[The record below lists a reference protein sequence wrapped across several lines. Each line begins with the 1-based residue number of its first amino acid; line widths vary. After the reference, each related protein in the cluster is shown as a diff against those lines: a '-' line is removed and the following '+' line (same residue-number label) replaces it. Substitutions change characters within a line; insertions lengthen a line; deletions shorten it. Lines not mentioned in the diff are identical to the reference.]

1 MLRLLSL
8 CILAA
13 VVADESGITLPS
25 APDKSPPQPVDTM
38 PATISQ
44 IAPEEWYVIES
55 PERIRV
61 LASPSG
67 IVVIE
72 ESEGPLKLR
81 GKFAGGSK
89 VETRSYSQKWLYVVT
104 AEQAGRCELLLV
116 PGPLDQQVI
125 RQTLTISGSG
135 PRPPPPGPGPEPAPV
150 PVQPPSG
157 LQVMLLVDQS
167 DPVSALAAVNSVPVL
182 QWLDS
187 NTTPTDGRP
196 GWRRWDRSSL
206 SDPDTLA
213 TESATWRKL
222 WSDIGSG
229 LASGP
234 QLVII
239 TGAKVTT
246 RPIITQPQLLQD
258 LQAAKEGKL

>member
-1 MLRLLSL
+1 MLWLLPAL
-8 CILAA
+8 IFAA
-13 VVADESGITLPS
+13 VAIDDAGVTLPS
-25 APDKSPPQPVDTM
+25 APVQSLPQPADS
-38 PATISQ
+38 PTIST
-44 IAPEEWYVIES
+44 IAADEWYVITS
-55 PERIRV
+55 VDQLRV
-61 LASPSG
+61 LASPLG
-67 IVVIE
+67 VVTIE
-72 ESEGPLKLR
+72 ETQGPVKLR
-81 GKFAGGSK
+81 GKFAGSGR
-89 VETRSYSQKWLYVVT
+89 VETRSYEGKWVYIVT
-104 AEQAGRCELLLV
+104 ADAPGQCELLLI
-116 PGPLDQQVI
+116 PQDFSKPEI

-135 PRPPPPGPGPEPAPV
+135 PRPPPVPDPV
-150 PVQPPSG
+150 PQPTPVQPPSG

-182 QWLDS
+182 QWLDA

-213 TESATWRKL
+213 TDSQVWRKL

-234 QLVII
+234 QLIII

-246 RPIITQPQLLQD
+246 RPITTQPQLLQD
-258 LQAAKEGKL
+258 LQAAKDGKL

>member
-1 MLRLLSL
+1 
-8 CILAA
+8 
-13 VVADESGITLPS
+13 
-25 APDKSPPQPVDTM
+25 
-38 PATISQ
+38 
-44 IAPEEWYVIES
+44 
-55 PERIRV
+55 
-61 LASPSG
+61 
-67 IVVIE
+67 
-72 ESEGPLKLR
+72 
-81 GKFAGGSK
+81 
-89 VETRSYSQKWLYVVT
+89 
-104 AEQAGRCELLLV
+104 
-116 PGPLDQQVI
+116 
-125 RQTLTISGSG
+125 
-135 PRPPPPGPGPEPAPV
+135 
-150 PVQPPSG
+150 
-157 LQVMLLVDQS
+157 MLLVDQS

-258 LQAAKEGKL
+258 LHAAKEGKL